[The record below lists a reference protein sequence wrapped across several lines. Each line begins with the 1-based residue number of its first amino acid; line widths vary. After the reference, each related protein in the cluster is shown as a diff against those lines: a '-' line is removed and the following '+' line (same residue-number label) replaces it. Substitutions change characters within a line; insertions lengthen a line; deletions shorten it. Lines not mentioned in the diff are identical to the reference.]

1 MCTLDIQKI
10 SFEWIDYTFWHLL
23 NVIQMFNLEG
33 GSAFVVPWMASITT
47 IPSERNFK
55 WYHLLGVEAA
65 MCLHLREPQFS
76 PETREHYSTRGES
89 SWHIPN
95 MLLCNQTSQWHWGTS
110 HDSTPVLLCPRRYG
124 LKYQANCKW
133 VRPYEWKWEWPSVAR
148 ALWNESGWRAGSGVR
163 HCCHRVLRT

>member
-1 MCTLDIQKI
+1 MSFKCSIWRVAVLLWSHEWLQLPPYPLRGILNGTTCLVWKQQCVCI
-10 SFEWIDYTFWHLL
+10 S
-23 NVIQMFNLEG
+23 
-33 GSAFVVPWMASITT
+33 GSHSSPQRPGST
-47 IPSERNFK
+47 IAQ
-55 WYHLLGVEAA
+55 G
-65 MCLHLREPQFS
+65 
-76 PETREHYSTRGES
+76 GES